1 MKEGYTRYR
10 QTAELLA
17 ALLRDAIVDHDA
29 FEMKL
34 RPCTLERCSATC
46 CYDGVYLSEE
56 EASVVTELGEQFRQT
71 FVDYGLKLPEQLVVS
86 ARGGRALKT
95 AVRSA
100 EAGELARDFPEHFKK
115 SRCVFLDT
123 LGRCGLQRLSME
135 QELGDWFLKPLTC
148 WIHPIVILPE
158 TRERPR
164 PVITI
169 VNRENDPQKAAGY
182 PGFASC
188 THCGR
193 EEEGGQPAW
202 QVLEKELRML
212 GAISDRD
219 IYHELSQPRWD
230 RLE

>member
-1 MKEGYTRYR
+1 MKRTSTHYQ

-17 ALLRDAIVDHDA
+17 SQVRDALVDHEA

-56 EASVVTELGEQFRQT
+56 EA
-71 FVDYGLKLPEQLVVS
+71 LVVS
-86 ARGGRALKT
+86 WLGDQFRGEFEAYGLNLPEKTVVPARGGRALKT
-95 AVRSA
+95 AVRPA
-100 EAGELARDFPEHFKK
+100 EAGELASDFPHHFENT
-115 SRCVFLDT
+115 RCVFLDSI
-123 LGRCGLQRLSME
+123 GRCGLQRLSME
-135 QELGDWFLKPLTC
+135 RELGDWFLKPLTC

-158 TRERPR
+158 SRERSR
-164 PVITI
+164 PLITL
-169 VNRENDPQKAAGY
+169 VNRQNDPQKAAGY

-193 EEEGGQPAW
+193 EEAGGTVAW

-212 GAISDRD
+212 GVISGRD
-219 IYHELSQPRWD
+219 IFHELSQPR
-230 RLE
+230 RLD